1 MSNLDIPSTF
11 RSFINLLFLYWQL
24 SATETNWLH
33 QSSPPVL
40 FLLWDRLLG
49 LPQPNLCRSEQRYSN
64 GFSLH
69 WSHNNVFHKQGF
81 LTAYLD
87 LHNVQFLASLR
98 QHGLASLRCGQVL
111 SSTAFQQR
119 GDLRLQPANKRR
131 PTMEKS
137 TSCKPLI
144 YSLKNESTKNEIDS
158 DKSFLFHLQEKCLNN
173 GNFAN
178 KDNMNLWI
186 VDYGASTHM
195 NCHNRMTD
203 ITPIV
208 PCFIHMLNG
217 SSTVAKFEGSVVLS
231 PSLVLTHVLYV
242 PNLTYD
248 LLYIS
253 QLLEQYPHYYVKVIP
268 KGLCLIQDDI
278 MGKEVGAGRL
288 INRLYHFLHEQA
300 FHTNVV
306 STRATTSTSITPLFV

>member
-1 MSNLDIPSTF
+1 
-11 RSFINLLFLYWQL
+11 
-24 SATETNWLH
+24 
-33 QSSPPVL
+33 
-40 FLLWDRLLG
+40 
-49 LPQPNLCRSEQRYSN
+49 
-64 GFSLH
+64 
-69 WSHNNVFHKQGF
+69 
-81 LTAYLD
+81 
-87 LHNVQFLASLR
+87 
-98 QHGLASLRCGQVL
+98 
-111 SSTAFQQR
+111 
-119 GDLRLQPANKRR
+119 
-131 PTMEKS
+131 MEKS

-231 PSLVLTHVLYV
+231 PSLVLTHDLPLLWARFLLFLLLALPLLGRKGILYESSSDPLSSSSDTIELRRIV
-242 PNLTYD
+242 Q
-248 LLYIS
+248 S
-253 QLLEQYPHYYVKVIP
+253 
-268 KGLCLIQDDI
+268 
-278 MGKEVGAGRL
+278 GRTPP
-288 INRLYHFLHEQA
+288 I
-300 FHTNVV
+300 
-306 STRATTSTSITPLFV
+306 STSLSSSSSDICFYPIA